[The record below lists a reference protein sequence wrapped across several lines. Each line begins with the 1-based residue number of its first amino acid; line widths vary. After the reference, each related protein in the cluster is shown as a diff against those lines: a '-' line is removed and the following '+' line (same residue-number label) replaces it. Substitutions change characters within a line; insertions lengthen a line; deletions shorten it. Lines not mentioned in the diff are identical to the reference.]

1 MITVTVTCKE
11 MKDIE
16 KRADEGGV
24 SYYQMMEN
32 AGTAAFRVITRNGIP
47 SKAAVYCGTGN
58 NGGDGFVIA
67 RLLRDAGTEVTLSMP
82 AGNPKTADAVTNYN
96 LVSGLPVS
104 ENPAGDIIVDAIYGT
119 GFHGSLSDAMTAVIE
134 TINSSDAPVYSI
146 DIPSGLSGD
155 MTEGDITGTAVKA
168 DYTIAFHDRKP
179 VHTCESASPYLGEV
193 ITVSIGI
200 EDVI

>member
-1 MITVTVTCKE
+1 MKE
-11 MKDIE
+11 IE
-16 KRADEGGV
+16 KRADAGGV

-32 AGTAAFRVITRNGIP
+32 AGTAAFREISERGLP

-67 RLLRDAGTEVTLSMP
+67 RLLRDAGVSVTIALPGGS
-82 AGNPKTADAVTNYN
+82 PKTPDAITNFG
-96 LVSGLPVS
+96 LVSDIPVS
-104 ENPAGDIIVDAIYGT
+104 EKPDGDIIVDAIYGT
-119 GFHGSLSDAMTAVIE
+119 GFHGSLNDSVADLIKTINASDAVI
-134 TINSSDAPVYSI
+134 YSI

-155 MTEGDITGTAVKA
+155 MTEGDIPETAVKA

-179 VHTCESASPYLGEV
+179 VHTCESAFPYLGEV